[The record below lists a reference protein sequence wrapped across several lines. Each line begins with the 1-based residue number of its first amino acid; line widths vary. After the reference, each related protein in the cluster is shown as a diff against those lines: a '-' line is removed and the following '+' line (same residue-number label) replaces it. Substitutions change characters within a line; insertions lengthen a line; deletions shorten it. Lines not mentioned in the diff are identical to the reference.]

1 MMKDELNDICFVNF
15 GELWILVMKNSM
27 NMLEDA
33 RFSRFQ
39 NVLIR
44 LVVNLH
50 VIRVC
55 TPCIHS

>member
-1 MMKDELNDICFVNF
+1 MMKAGSIDIRFINF
-15 GELWILVMKNSM
+15 GDDLFLMNMNVM

-44 LVVNLH
+44 LAVNLH